1 MYTLRPFAAWNH
13 FHQASTAYQ
22 LYLKLTC
29 GPNAG
34 DSFSLNLQHFTLKT
48 KVERRIEQSLYW
60 SCFKSECE
68 FRVEL
73 PLPQSEIAEFEYP
86 NLFPSPPSP
95 AATDT
100 SPHTT
105 PPLVLPQTESL
116 DFSHVLGAPEAGAGS
131 PLLRLD
137 DLDIRHHCKR
147 LCNEEESWYYYLT
160 EVALRRIGNR
170 IINTFY
176 RQDHR
181 SWIDV
186 KPLISIALEFDAQV
200 STWSANLPPAM
211 QHYETSSSIRA
222 PRFDSPTNARHSS
235 ASKELSWAT
244 ENRLLEMRSWLY
256 QPFLYYAIHVGYLSG
271 QSTTLT
277 LEELMSAHAHEEQNS
292 HKYNLLNDRRSSLH
306 PQDAN
311 VLHNMIVS
319 GVECNLQILDARS
332 LLHRHHGLWFDL
344 RAIVTSSI
352 ILLALI
358 KSNNAKLIPGGPEVL
373 LGSNFQATF
382 SEQGHSTPGGSEPRP
397 AVFGGKLGRV
407 LNALLFWEEESPD
420 MKKSRKLLEEMAR
433 EVIGS
438 LVHQ

>member
-1 MYTLRPFAAWNH
+1 MASWNH
-13 FHQASTAYQ
+13 FHQASTTYQ

-29 GPNAG
+29 GPNNG
-34 DSFSLNLQHFTLKT
+34 DSFSPSLQHLSQKS

-73 PLPQSEIAEFEYP
+73 PLPQSETADFEYP

-95 AATDT
+95 AATDITVEAT
-100 SPHTT
+100 SPSIMSRSEE
-105 PPLVLPQTESL
+105 PLSTQILLPSGVVEGNAILQ
-116 DFSHVLGAPEAGAGS
+116 P
-131 PLLRLD
+131 D
-137 DLDIRHHCKR
+137 DLDIRQHSKR

-176 RQDHR
+176 RQDHS
-181 SWIDV
+181 SWMDI

-222 PRFDSPTNARHSS
+222 PRPDPPTNDRHSS
-235 ASKELSWAT
+235 ASAELSWAT

-256 QPFLYYAIHVGYLSG
+256 QPFLYYAIHTGYLADK
-271 QSTTLT
+271 STLGH
-277 LEELMSAHAHEEQNS
+277 SAAVDNNTHTHEEHISNI
-292 HKYNLLNDRRSSLH
+292 YNLLNDRAPPLH
-306 PQDAN
+306 PQDAK
-311 VLHNMIVS
+311 VLHNMIIS
-319 GVECNLQILDARS
+319 GVECNVQILDARS

-344 RAIVTSSI
+344 RAIITSTI

-358 KSNNAKLIPGGPEVL
+358 KSHNDKLIPGGPEML
-373 LGSNFQATF
+373 LG
-382 SEQGHSTPGGSEPRP
+382 PGFRVVASDQRSKAAGASSSGLP
-397 AVFGGKLGRV
+397 VVGGKLYKV
-407 LNALLFWEEESPD
+407 LQALSYWEEEAPD
-420 MKKSRKLLEEMAR
+420 LRNARKLLEEMAN
-433 EVIGS
+433 EVIAS
-438 LVHQ
+438 LA

>member
-1 MYTLRPFAAWNH
+1 MNTLRPVASWNH
-13 FHQASTAYQ
+13 FHQASTSYH

-29 GPNAG
+29 GPNGG
-34 DSFSLNLQHFTLKT
+34 DTFCPNLHHLSLKT
-48 KVERRIEQSLYW
+48 KLERRIEQSLYW

-68 FRVEL
+68 VRVEL

-95 AATDT
+95 AATDVSPRTT
-100 SPHTT
+100 SPS
-105 PPLVLPQTESL
+105 VLHQGDEL
-116 DFSHVLGAPEAGAGS
+116 DFGHMLGAPETSTES
-131 PLLRLD
+131 PHLQYD
-137 DLDIRHHCKR
+137 NLDIRRHSKR

-160 EVALRRIGNR
+160 EIALRRIGNR

-176 RQDHR
+176 RQDHC
-181 SWIDV
+181 SWMDI

-211 QHYETSSSIRA
+211 QQYETSSSIRA
-222 PRFDSPTNARHSS
+222 PRFDSPQNDRHSS

-256 QPFLYYAIHVGYLSG
+256 QPFLYYAIHIGYLTG
-271 QSTTLT
+271 QSSLGGV
-277 LEELMSAHAHEEQNS
+277 ERVSNSHSHEEHHS
-292 HKYNLLNDRRSSLH
+292 DIYNVLSDGKPSLH

-344 RAIVTSSI
+344 RAIITSSI

-358 KSNNAKLIPGGPEVL
+358 KSDNAGLIPGGPEVL
-373 LGSNFQATF
+373 FGSNFRAIF
-382 SEQGHSTPGGSEPRP
+382 IEQVQKTPTIPESPP
-397 AVFGGKLGRV
+397 PVVGGKLGKV
-407 LNALLFWEEESPD
+407 FHALWFWEEECPD
-420 MKKSRKLLEEMAR
+420 MRKSRKLLEGMTH
-433 EVIGS
+433 EVIAS
-438 LVHQ
+438 LVYR